1 MFVIDQASRTV
12 LMARTRGTV
21 SRIVL
26 AVSLVVRTMERV
38 SLARGG
44 VMAGGIVWTAQM
56 RRTAQ
61 LLTIHSVCRLRYSSV
76 PFYTLELSLHLS
88 PSIALPPSLSL
99 HLSPSIALPPSLS
112 FSPSI
117 YLRLSIHISPSPS
130 ITSLFFT
137 DQISIF

>member
-88 PSIALPPSLSL
+88 PSISLPPSLS
-99 HLSPSIALPPSLS
+99 HNHTTELPTRPT
-112 FSPSI
+112 
-117 YLRLSIHISPSPS
+117 ISKAVYS
-130 ITSLFFT
+130 
-137 DQISIF
+137 